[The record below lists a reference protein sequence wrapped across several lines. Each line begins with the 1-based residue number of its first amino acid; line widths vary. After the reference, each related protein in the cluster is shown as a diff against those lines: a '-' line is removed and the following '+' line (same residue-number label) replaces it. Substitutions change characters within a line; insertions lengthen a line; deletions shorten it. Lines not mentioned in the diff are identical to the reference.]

1 MTVIGLT
8 GPSGSG
14 KGKIAEI
21 LSEYGVQHINADSVY
36 HNILTPPSPCLDELV
51 ENFGYGILNAGGQ
64 LDRRALSAIV
74 FGNENKQKLEK
85 LNSITHKYVCARI
98 RQIIRYFGSINCKAC
113 VIDAPLLLE
122 SGLERDCDFVI
133 SVLADKE
140 LRVQRIAK
148 RDSIS
153 LDDARLRVSSQKSD
167 NFYVEG
173 SDIVLYNNGSEKQL
187 RSSLLNSLKSKDIG
201 GVG

>member
-1 MTVIGLT
+1 MLVIGLT

-21 LSEYGVQHINADSVY
+21 LSEYGVEHIDADAVY
-36 HNILTPPSPCLDELV
+36 HNILIPPSQCLDELV
-51 ENFGYGILNAGGQ
+51 ETFGYGILNAGGQ
-64 LDRRALSAIV
+64 LDRRALSALV
-74 FGNENKQKLEK
+74 FGEENKERLGK
-85 LNSITHKYVCARI
+85 LNCITHKYVCARI
-98 RQIIRYFGSINCKAC
+98 RQIIRYFESMDRRAC

-122 SGLERDCDFVI
+122 SGLRNDCDFVI

-140 LRVQRIAK
+140 LRAQRIAK

-153 LDDARLRVSSQKSD
+153 LEDARLRISSQKLDSYYM
-167 NFYVEG
+167 NG
-173 SDIVLYNNGSEKQL
+173 ADIVLYNNGSEEQL
-187 RSSLLNSLKSKDIG
+187 RASLIESLKNKNIG